1 MQYPPIHRDIKVKQ
15 NKTKKT
21 LFFFFILFQKHAKGQ
36 ELFDQIVYHLD
47 LVETDYF
54 GLQFMDASQVT
65 VSITSVKF
73 YVLQKFALYVINV
86 LSVLFH
92 RQMCRR

>member
-1 MQYPPIHRDIKVKQ
+1 MELLFWYYSSLHISSPPFELKKKPKQ
-15 NKTKKT
+15 TNPHPPKKRT
-21 LFFFFILFQKHAKGQ
+21 NALSFLLQKNAKGQ

-65 VSITSVKF
+65 VSITSVNF
-73 YVLQKFALYVINV
+73 YVLQ
-86 LSVLFH
+86 
-92 RQMCRR
+92 